1 MGFVT
6 VAVIQLAL
14 FLVFSINCR
23 NTIGVE
29 QQYEHPL
36 DTALFLTKFD
46 TQCISYRYVLC
57 RMNMKTWNLIYQDE
71 EMDDPNLSESNNTI
85 YDFQCVSYR
94 FIPCREV
101 SPDLIFEV
109 VNEQER
115 LGQTRAIYS
124 QRLRKCEEDTIY
136 DLSLLAKESNCLTSR
151 LAECEISQ
159 LKSLENMKM
168 CNEKE
173 QILTQQLNV
182 TEYEKFVLQ
191 RDINN
196 LTDRVNKSE
205 TSRQKSDENLEV
217 CKRTGA

>member
-1 MGFVT
+1 
-6 VAVIQLAL
+6 
-14 FLVFSINCR
+14 
-23 NTIGVE
+23 
-29 QQYEHPL
+29 
-36 DTALFLTKFD
+36 
-46 TQCISYRYVLC
+46 
-57 RMNMKTWNLIYQDE
+57 
-71 EMDDPNLSESNNTI
+71 MDDPNLSESN
-85 YDFQCVSYR
+85 FQCVSYR

-124 QRLRKCEEDTIY
+124 QRLRKCEEDKHF

-191 RDINN
+191 TEKLT

-217 CKRTGA
+217 CLAEQKSLRNQIDQLPGKKDDLTLKMFDDLLKERRVLASYIAPFLINTPYPGVEKYTSYALAHLGSSH